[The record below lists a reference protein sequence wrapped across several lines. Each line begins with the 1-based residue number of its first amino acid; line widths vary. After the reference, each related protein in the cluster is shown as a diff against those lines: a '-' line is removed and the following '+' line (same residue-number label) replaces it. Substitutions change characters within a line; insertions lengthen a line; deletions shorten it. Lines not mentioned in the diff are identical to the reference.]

1 MLGDDARL
9 RQVLA
14 NLVTN
19 SLKYTSGAVAIT
31 IMTKGSTVEIDVG
44 DHGPGLESEAVGR
57 AFDRFWRSADARAQ
71 PGSGLGLSIVRG
83 IVAAHDGNVEMQ
95 SSAEGTHVRVS
106 LPVAPA
112 RHDREDTAGI
122 AGPRASEG
130 GATSRQSDQDQPN
143 SCQSSLTNAEV
154 MSDLVKQRDRGPG
167 GPGRRSCW
175 RTDRSWR
182 GRV

>member
-1 MLGDDARL
+1 MDRKPVDVTALATDVALDASAGYPSRRISVEGASGLIVLGDDARL

-71 PGSGLGLSIVRG
+71 PGSVW
-83 IVAAHDGNVEMQ
+83 V
-95 SSAEGTHVRVS
+95 
-106 LPVAPA
+106 
-112 RHDREDTAGI
+112 
-122 AGPRASEG
+122 
-130 GATSRQSDQDQPN
+130 
-143 SCQSSLTNAEV
+143 
-154 MSDLVKQRDRGPG
+154 
-167 GPGRRSCW
+167 W
-175 RTDRSWR
+175 R
-182 GRV
+182 